1 MEAAKTK
8 RHFKHWQTVLDLA
21 TMSMGVLAVCLGIF
35 IFLNLETQMNWM
47 PIMFLLA
54 ALVDM
59 ISGMKA
65 FYYGRRLAGLGI
77 CSLAVLVFG
86 FAVISYIVIWI

>member
-1 MEAAKTK
+1 METAKTK
-8 RHFKHWQTVLDLA
+8 GRFKHWQTVIDLV
-21 TMSMGVLAVCLGIF
+21 TMTMGVLAVCLGIF
-35 IFLNLETQMNWM
+35 VFLNIETQMNWL

-65 FYYGRRLAGLGI
+65 FYYGRYLAGIGSCFL
-77 CSLAVLVFG
+77 SVLIFG
-86 FAVISYIVIWI
+86 FAVVSYIVIWI

>member
-1 MEAAKTK
+1 MEAVKAKG
-8 RHFKHWQTVLDLA
+8 RFKHWQTVLDLV
-21 TMSMGVLAVCLGIF
+21 TISMGILAVCLGIF
-35 IFLNLETQMNWM
+35 VFLNLETQMNWL
-47 PIMFLLA
+47 PVMFLLA

-65 FYYGRRLAGLGI
+65 FYYGRRFAGLGI
-77 CSLAVLVFG
+77 CFLSILVFG

>member
-21 TMSMGVLAVCLGIF
+21 TMSMGVLAVCLGVF

-47 PIMFLLA
+47 PVMFLLA
-54 ALVDM
+54 ALVDLV
-59 ISGMKA
+59 SGMKA
-65 FYYGRRLAGLGI
+65 FYYGRRLTGLGI
-77 CSLAVLVFG
+77 FFLEVLVFG
-86 FAVISYIVIWI
+86 FAVVSYIVIWI